1 LTLVYCLI
9 KFLVYFLKRSNFVL
23 LTFKKK
29 FIKSQIMKII
39 KRPQTNNSLKICGW
53 NFNLFL

>member
-1 LTLVYCLI
+1 
-9 KFLVYFLKRSNFVL
+9 
-23 LTFKKK
+23 
-29 FIKSQIMKII
+29 MKII